1 MKYYKSVEIFVN
13 FYSVKP
19 PRSNPKPSYW
29 KPSSDGSDCR
39 PTYLYKQEWGHNWC
53 WEL

>member
-19 PRSNPKPSYW
+19 PRSNTKLLATVL
-29 KPSSDGSDCR
+29 K
-39 PTYLYKQEWGHNWC
+39 TF
-53 WEL
+53 